1 MSKRVAL
8 AVAIAL
14 GAPVV
19 VRAALGPAYG
29 GEAIVAVPALAD
41 SLDPARPADAAERLA
56 LGLVHETLIRIGDDG
71 RPWPG
76 LASAWSALAGDREWV
91 LELDPEA
98 RFHDDADVTA
108 EDALRSLRRYLDAR
122 SPAAVELSARLS
134 PEGLSVSGSRHVVLR
149 FREPQPEAPLLIA
162 AAAAAI
168 TSPSGT
174 GAGPFLP
181 TFRVPGQ
188 RLALTAFAE
197 HVRGRPYLDRVT
209 LTVVA
214 DEARRAADVA
224 AGRVD
229 AALEAGPFGT
239 GAVFATLM
247 LVLDRTRPPLD
258 APAARATIAEAIRT
272 ADIPAFLPGA
282 TAPHAMPPA
291 IGAVPP
297 RGPLVLTVSADVPA
311 LAGQR
316 LAAVLESLGVRVSVE
331 PRPPDAAREAAT
343 PLRLLLEVPEV
354 PVGVGLVAERRA
366 LSGGIEGAAVPIA
379 SLPLRLATTSR
390 LHGAHIGPDGAAR
403 FEDAWVDP

>member
-1 MSKRVAL
+1 MVL

-14 GAPVV
+14 GAPVA

-41 SLDPARPADAAERLA
+41 SLDPARPADAAQRLA
-56 LGLVHETLIRIGDDG
+56 LGLVHETLIGIGADG
-71 RPWPG
+71 RPRPG
-76 LASAWSALAGDREWV
+76 LASAWSCLAGDREWV
-91 LELDPEA
+91 LELDPDA
-98 RFHDDADVTA
+98 RFHDDAEVTA

-122 SPAAVELSARLS
+122 SAAAVELSRRLS
-134 PEGLSVSGSRHVVLR
+134 PEGLSVSDRRHVALR
-149 FREPQPEAPLLIA
+149 FREPQPEAPQLLA
-162 AAAAAI
+162 AAGAAI
-168 TSPSGT
+168 TSPSGA
-174 GAGPFLP
+174 GAGPFVP
-181 TFRVPGQ
+181 TLRVPGQ
-188 RLALTAFAE
+188 RLAVTAFAD

-239 GAVFATLM
+239 GAALATLM

-258 APAARATIAEAIRT
+258 AAAARATIAEAIRV
-272 ADIPAFLPGA
+272 ADIPGFLPGS
-282 TAPHAMPPA
+282 TAPQVVPPA
-291 IGAVPP
+291 VGAAPP
-297 RGPLVLTVSADVPA
+297 RGPLALTVSADVPA
-311 LAGQR
+311 LASQR

-331 PRPPDAAREAAT
+331 PRSPEAAREAAT

-354 PVGVGLVAERRA
+354 PVGMVVVAERRA
-366 LSGGIEGAAVPIA
+366 LSGGIEGAAIPIA
-379 SLPLRLATTSR
+379 SLPLRLATASR
-390 LHGAHIGPDGAAR
+390 LHGAQIGPDGAAR